1 MIVSS
6 KVQAF
11 LLFGEVN
18 SSERNEGNYASAGFS
33 LIANTSGRRNM
44 RSGVYLGKFLRIFLV
59 SMLAALLLTGISMF
73 AQERFSSVT
82 GAVTDTSKGVLPGVS
97 VTATNKESNRV
108 IKVTTGQD
116 GRYYVR
122 DVEPGRYSLLFELKG
137 FRKLE
142 VADIT
147 LLLGRTATYDAM
159 MQVGGLEQVVTVAGA
174 PSTIDLAATLVAHN
188 VTEDEFDRMPKARS
202 FQDVALTSPS
212 VNSGAVEGGIQING
226 ASGAENNFT
235 VDGLSVTGVINGDSR
250 QDAVYEFLQEVQV
263 KTSGMEAEYG
273 GALGGV
279 ISAVTKSGGNNFHG
293 EAHWYNFGSNWD
305 AAPTKRLQTN
315 PSDEIST
322 TYFKDGKITD
332 HQNEFGGSI
341 GGPIL
346 KDKLFFFSGFSS
358 NWRRQENAPLFEAD
372 NLAPT
377 TFKSKRNRLDMF
389 NKISWDPTSRIRTNF
404 AWLYTTQKRTGLLPG
419 FSGYCANCNP
429 ISADNYTN
437 NPVQG
442 WYLPKN
448 SYSGSVDITLSS
460 TSMLSFR
467 GGYFW
472 DNYKDRNTPTQHQTR
487 YNISAVGLPIT
498 IPTELQH
505 PTGWFDVPLTEVS
518 YFDVTSRGFIMADYS
533 KTFHALG
540 THNLK
545 GGVGFQ
551 KIVNTVNTAY
561 QGGGYNVAIY
571 WNRSY
576 TSLATGLS
584 DRGTYGYYRVRV
596 IGTQGSGG
604 SNIKHLYLQD
614 QWKVHPR
621 LTLNLGLRTENE
633 KIPTMNMPERRYA
646 IEFGWDQKIA
656 PRLGA
661 SFDVFGNGKMKI
673 FGSWGRYFDWTK
685 YELVRGSFGGDV
697 WREWWYSLDD
707 TDIFSLGLNNLRG
720 RNLWS
725 SAPGSY
731 QDHRTPL
738 DADSLDP
745 NLKPMFVTNMV
756 FGTEYQINPQLSV
769 SAHYVRSRLNRTI
782 EDIGRLVDGNEVY
795 TIGNPGEGR
804 FKYETNH
811 YGATPDFR
819 MPKPDRRYDALELSV
834 NRRFS
839 NSWFLGANY
848 TYSRLYGNYAGLS
861 STDEIVQGGL
871 PGQTWAASQTPFSFT
886 ARPGGNANR
895 DYDSDEVMFDSHG
908 KFLEGRLETDR
919 PHVLK
924 VYGSYAF
931 KWGTEV
937 GLRFYAGS
945 GTPVT
950 TRVENLSQIPIM
962 VNGRADAGRMPV
974 LSTTD
979 MLLSQEFKIREGKK
993 LRLELNMTNLFNQKT
1008 ARYKQNIVTRYRDSS
1023 SAMDM
1028 SAVNLMQG
1036 YDWHALL
1043 AATPYAQN
1051 PELSS
1056 DPNSLDPTKNWAVD
1070 PTYNKYD
1077 LFNNGFSGR
1086 FAVKFIF

>member
-1 MIVSS
+1 
-6 KVQAF
+6 
-11 LLFGEVN
+11 
-18 SSERNEGNYASAGFS
+18 
-33 LIANTSGRRNM
+33 M
-44 RSGVYLGKFLRIFLV
+44 RSGTYLGRFLRIFLSSALV
-59 SMLAALLLTGISMF
+59 LVLLAGIGLL
-73 AQERFSSVT
+73 AQERFSSAT
-82 GAVTDTSKGVLPGVS
+82 GTVTDTSKGVLPGVS
-97 VTATNKESNRV
+97 VTVTNKESGRAT
-108 IKVTTGQD
+108 KVVTGGD
-116 GRYYVR
+116 GRFFAR
-122 DVEPGRYSLLFELKG
+122 DIEPGHYSLVFELKG

-142 VADIT
+142 VSDVA
-147 LLLGRTATYDAM
+147 LLLGRTLTYDAV
-159 MQVGGLEQVVTVAGA
+159 MQVGGLEQVVTVADA
-174 PSTIDLAATLVAHN
+174 PSVIDLAATVVAHN

-212 VNSGAVEGGIQING
+212 VNSGKVEGGIQING

-279 ISAVTKSGGNNFHG
+279 ISAVTKSGGNNLHG
-293 EAHWYNFGSNWD
+293 EAHWYNYGSNWNAD
-305 AAPTKRLQTN
+305 PTKRLQTN
-315 PSDEIST
+315 ESDELST
-322 TYFKDGKITD
+322 KYFQDPKITD

-341 GGPIL
+341 GGPIV
-346 KDKLFFFSGFSS
+346 KDKLFFYSGFSS
-358 NWRRQENAPLFEAD
+358 NWRRQESPTIFKAD
-372 NLAPT
+372 NNQIT
-377 TFKSKRNRLDMF
+377 TFKSKRNNLNMF
-389 NKISWDPTSRIRTNF
+389 NKLSWDPMSRIRTNF
-404 AWLYTTQKRTGLLPG
+404 AWLYTTQKRTGLLPA
-419 FSGYCANCNP
+419 FSGYCPRCNSFSKDNYANNP
-429 ISADNYTN
+429 I
-437 NPVQG
+437 QG
-442 WYLPKN
+442 WYLPQN
-448 SYSGSVDITLSS
+448 SYTGSVDITLSS
-460 TSMLSFR
+460 TSLLSLR

-472 DNYKDRNTPTQHQTR
+472 DNYKDRNPPSKHQTR
-487 YNISAVGLPIT
+487 YNKTGENLAIS
-498 IPTELQH
+498 IPTELQQ
-505 PTGWFDVPLTEVS
+505 PLNWADVTLTEVS
-518 YFDVTSRGFIMADYS
+518 NFDITSRGFAMADYS
-533 KTFHALG
+533 KTFRAFG

-545 GGVGFQ
+545 GGYGFQ

-571 WNRSY
+571 WDSAY
-576 TSLATGLS
+576 KSLATGVT

-604 SNIKHLYLQD
+604 SAIKHMYLQD
-614 QWKVHPR
+614 QWQIHPR
-621 LTLNLGLRTENE
+621 LTLNLGIRAENE
-633 KIPTMNMPERRYA
+633 KIPTMNDPDRRYA
-646 IEFGWDQKIA
+646 IEFGWDQKSA

-661 SFDVFGNGKMKI
+661 SWDVFGNGKMKV
-673 FGSWGRYFDWTK
+673 FGSWGKYFDWTK

-725 SAPGSY
+725 SAAGSY

-738 DADSLDP
+738 DKDSLDP
-745 NLKPMFVTNMV
+745 NLEPMHVKNMV
-756 FGTEYQINPQLSV
+756 VGVEYQYSPKLAFSV
-769 SAHYVRSRLNRTI
+769 HYVRSRLTRTI
-782 EDIGRLVDGNEVY
+782 EDIGRLDDLGNEVY

-811 YGATPDFR
+811 YGATPDFQ

-861 STDEIVQGGL
+861 STDEISNGGL
-871 PGQTWAASQTPFSFT
+871 GSWAASQSPASFT

-924 VYGSYAF
+924 VYGSYAM
-931 KWGTEV
+931 KWGTEL

-945 GTPVT
+945 GTPIT
-950 TRVENLSQIPIM
+950 TRVENLSQVPIM

-974 LSTTD
+974 LSQTD
-979 MLLSQEFKIREGKK
+979 LLVSHQIKINETKKVRFEF
-993 LRLELNMTNLFNQKT
+993 NMSNLFNQKT
-1008 ARYKQNIVTRYRDSS
+1008 PRYKQNIITRYRDSG
-1023 SAMDM
+1023 SAIDM
-1028 SAVNLMQG
+1028 RDVNLLAG
-1036 YDWHALL
+1036 YNWKTLL
-1043 AATPYAQN
+1043 AQTEYSKPKYGTTDPY
-1051 PELSS
+1051 
-1056 DPNSLDPTKNWAVD
+1056 SLDPAKNWNVD
-1070 PTYNKYD
+1070 PTYNKYSI
-1077 LFNNGFSGR
+1077 FNDGFAGR

>member
-1 MIVSS
+1 MIGHFS
-6 KVQAF
+6 F
-11 LLFGEVN
+11 FWG
-18 SSERNEGNYASAGFS
+18 NEWGAIQS
-33 LIANTSGRRNM
+33 LDRPHMVKIEEGGIM
-44 RSGVYLGKFLRIFLV
+44 RSGTYLGRFLRIFLSGSLV
-59 SMLAALLLTGISMF
+59 LLLIAGIGVL
-73 AQERFSSVT
+73 AQERFSSAIGT
-82 GAVTDTSKGVLPGVS
+82 VTDASKGVLPGVS
-97 VTATNKESNRV
+97 VTATNKASSRV
-108 IKVTTGQD
+108 TKVTTGPD
-116 GRYYVR
+116 GRFFVR

-137 FRKLE
+137 FQKLE
-142 VADIT
+142 VADVN
-147 LLLGRTATYDAM
+147 LLLGRTLTYDAVL
-159 MQVGGLEQVVTVAGA
+159 QVGGLEQVVTVADA
-174 PSTIDLAATLVAHN
+174 PSVIDLAATVVAHN

-212 VNSGAVEGGIQING
+212 VNSGKVEGGIQING

-235 VDGLSVTGVINGDSR
+235 VDGLSVTGVINGNSR

-279 ISAVTKSGGNNFHG
+279 ISAVTKSGGNNYHG
-293 EAHWYNFGSNWD
+293 EVHWYNYGSNWNAD
-305 AAPTKRLQTN
+305 PTKRIQTN
-315 PSDEIST
+315 PSDDISVR
-322 TYFKDGKITD
+322 YFQDGKITD

-341 GGPIL
+341 GGPIVR
-346 KDKLFFFSGFSS
+346 DKLFFYSGFSS
-358 NWRRQENAPLFEAD
+358 NWRRQESNPIFEGD
-372 NLAPT
+372 NNQT
-377 TFKSKRNRLDMF
+377 TQFKSKRNNLNMF
-389 NKISWDPTSRIRTNF
+389 NKLSWDPMSRVRTNF
-404 AWLYTTQKRTGLLPG
+404 SWLYTTNKRTGLLPS
-419 FSGYCANCNP
+419 FTGYCASCNA

-437 NPVQG
+437 HHVQG
-442 WYLPKN
+442 WYLPQN
-448 SYSGSVDITLSS
+448 SYSGSVDITLTS
-460 TSMLSFR
+460 TSLLSLR

-472 DNYKDRNTPTQHQTR
+472 DNYKDRNPPSQHQTR
-487 YNISAVGLPIT
+487 YNVSGQGLAID
-498 IPTELQH
+498 IPVALQQ
-505 PTGWFDVPLTEVS
+505 PANWFDVPLTEVS
-518 YFDVTSRGFIMADYS
+518 NFDITTRGFIMADYS
-533 KTFHALG
+533 KTFRALG
-540 THNLK
+540 THNIK
-545 GGVGFQ
+545 GGYGFQ

-571 WNRSY
+571 WDRSY
-576 TSLATGLS
+576 KSIATGLT

-604 SNIKHLYLQD
+604 SKIHHLYLQD
-614 QWKVHPR
+614 QWQIHPR

-633 KIPTMNMPERRYA
+633 KIPTMNDPVRRYA

-661 SFDVFGNGKMKI
+661 SLDVFGNGKLKV
-673 FGSWGRYFDWTK
+673 FGSWGKYFDWTK

-707 TDIFSLGLNNLRG
+707 LDIFTLGLNNLRG

-725 SAPGSY
+725 STPGSY

-745 NLKPMFVTNMV
+745 NLKPMHVKNTV
-756 FGTEYQINPQLSV
+756 LGVEYQYTPQLAFSV
-769 SAHYVRSRLNRTI
+769 HYVHSRLNRTI

-804 FKYETNH
+804 FEFETNH
-811 YGATPDFR
+811 YGATPDFK
-819 MPKPDRRYDALELSV
+819 MPKPDRQYDALEIAV

-839 NSWFLGANY
+839 NNWFLGANY

-871 PGQTWAASQTPFSFT
+871 PNQTWSASQTADTFT

-908 KFLEGRLETDR
+908 KFLYGRLETDR

-924 VYGSYAF
+924 IYGSYAF
-931 KWGTEV
+931 KWGTEL

-945 GTPVT
+945 GTPIT

-962 VNGRADAGRMPV
+962 VNGRADAGRMPA
-974 LSTTD
+974 
-979 MLLSQEFKIREGKK
+979 LSQTDLLVSHQINITEGKK
-993 LRLELNMTNLFNQKT
+993 VRFEFNMTNLFNQKT

-1028 SAVNLMQG
+1028 ADVNLLQG
-1036 YDWHALL
+1036 YDWRTLL
-1043 AATPYAQN
+1043 SQTEYAQD
-1051 PELSS
+1051 PSRSS
-1056 DPNSLDPTKNWAVD
+1056 DPNSLDPNKNWAVD
-1070 PTYNKYD
+1070 PTYNHWD
-1077 LFNNGFSGR
+1077 LFNDGFSGR
-1086 FAVKFIF
+1086 LAVKFIF